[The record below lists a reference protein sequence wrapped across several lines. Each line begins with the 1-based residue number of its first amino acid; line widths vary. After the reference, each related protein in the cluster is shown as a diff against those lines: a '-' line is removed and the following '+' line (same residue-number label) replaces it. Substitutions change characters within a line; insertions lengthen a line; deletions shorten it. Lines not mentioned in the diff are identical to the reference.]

1 MGALFRLFRQAA
13 GVLGD
18 VQAIW
23 AIIPAGMLAALSGYS
38 GYLSDGLGWGIFI
51 ASGVFA
57 FIVTGGVIIRENY
70 RANRLEHKL
79 NVSGIGV
86 VQHPSGEENISY
98 FRPVVTLQNT
108 AGFDIQ
114 FELTR
119 ADFNFVGTKTGLD
132 ITVLKGVAAPRDSVH
147 LSIPAAK
154 GYAPLQPGKCV
165 VEVKYGR
172 VGEPLTH
179 MFHTKLECNPTRP
192 TSHTEEVVDLMVVR
206 NIDTLSYS
214 RVRA

>member
-1 MGALFRLFRQAA
+1 MGALFRLLRQAV

-23 AIIPAGMLAALSGYS
+23 AVVPAGLLAVLSGYS

-79 NVSGIGV
+79 NVSGIGI
-86 VQHPSGEENISY
+86 VQHPSGEEDVSF
-98 FRPVVTLQNT
+98 FRPIVTLQST
-108 AGFDIQ
+108 AGFDMQ

-132 ITVLKGVAAPRDSVH
+132 ISVLKGVIAPRDSAH
-147 LSIPAAK
+147 LNIPAAK

-172 VGEPLTH
+172 AGEPLTH
-179 MFHTKLECNPTRP
+179 LFSTKLECTPTRP
-192 TSHTEEVVDLMVVR
+192 SSHTLEPVDLMMVR